1 MSIGVELGID
11 SDQKQM
17 RFPLKEELRRGLLFG
32 RLTEQQLEQVM
43 RRAKRISLTEGKSLF
58 EQGDRADRF
67 YLVVK
72 GHMKLFRLAPD
83 GNEKVIEVV
92 DAGNTFAEAMMFLAQ
107 PRYPVCAQSLGAS
120 EVISIDAVDFL
131 SMLRES
137 VDLCLLM
144 LGDISFRLRSM
155 IREIDD
161 LSQQSA
167 TCRVAGYLFT
177 HAPANSNEFD
187 LQIPKHVLASW
198 LSVKPETFSRIIKSL
213 RSEGV
218 LKIKGSKVLIK
229 NREKLERIADVCGLP
244 TSEG

>member
-1 MSIGVELGID
+1 MSIDVELELTHINKNRGFI
-11 SDQKQM
+11 
-17 RFPLKEELRRGLLFG
+17 LKEELRRGLMFG
-32 RLTEQQLEQVM
+32 RLTEDQLEQVV
-43 RRAKRISLTEGKSLF
+43 RRAKRITLKEGKSLF
-58 EQGDRADRF
+58 EQGDTANRF
-67 YLVVK
+67 YLVLY
-72 GHMKLFRLAPD
+72 GHIKLFRLAPG

-92 DAGNTFAEAMMFLAQ
+92 DAGHTFAEALMFLEQ

-131 SMLRES
+131 GMLRES
-137 VDLCLLM
+137 IDLCLLM
-144 LGDISFRLRSM
+144 LGDMSFRLRSM

-213 RSEGV
+213 RSDNV
-218 LKIKGSKVLIK
+218 LEIKGSKVLIK
-229 NREKLERIADVCGLP
+229 DRAALEKIADVCALP
-244 TSEG
+244 TSES